1 MKYRYLLLA
10 TLILLAGFSACKKQ
24 LDAKPKDFFSPD
36 DYYQNADQL
45 NIALTGVYDNL
56 GLLYANPIH
65 FRWGF
70 EGDEAWYVKSAP
82 LSGVHIYD
90 FTAANADVQ
99 TLWNTLYIGIGRAN
113 YLLAN
118 LNNNPSIDEALR
130 SKVKGEALFLRAYY
144 YFMLVQSY
152 GGVPL
157 VLKPT
162 PSVTAV
168 DVPRA
173 TAKEVYEQI
182 IADMTEA
189 EGLVAGINQLGFGGR
204 VNKSAVRGML
214 ARVCLHMAGYPVR
227 DVSRYREARNWAKKV
242 IDDTEA
248 GHALNPSYS
257 GIFINLAAD
266 KYDIKECLWEVEFW
280 GNKSDAFT
288 ETGSLGDVNG
298 PASSNT
304 QTGFAYAG
312 IKVTAD
318 LYYRFQE
325 GDIRRD
331 WSIARFTYGS
341 ASQPANFKNF
351 IATVSRQTAYNRFPA
366 KYRREYEVVLP
377 KNSAGTPINC
387 PLLRYADVLLMF
399 AEAENEMPENA
410 GPTPEAIEAVNKV
423 RKRGWSTGI
432 KTVTITNGGSGYT
445 VAPTVTFTGG
455 GGTGIVA
462 TTTISAGK
470 VTGVTFANDAIYG
483 TSRGLGYTTAP
494 VLTFTGGNGSG
505 AAATATIYT
514 PADALVPAIAT
525 AGKEAFRA
533 FIQDERSREL
543 SGETFRK
550 ADLIR
555 WDIFVPRMHELS
567 ATIERDLGTLTTPAY
582 LNLFIKGFGPN
593 ITDRNKLWPI
603 PTRETTLNRALVQ
616 TLDW

>member
-1 MKYRYLLLA
+1 MKYSYLLLSA
-10 TLILLAGFSACKKQ
+10 VLLIGFTACKKQ
-24 LDAKPKDFFSPD
+24 LDTKSKDFFEPA
-36 DYYQNADQL
+36 DYYQNAEQL
-45 NIALTGVYDNL
+45 NIALNGVYDNL
-56 GLLYANPIH
+56 AAVYSNPIH

-82 LSGVHIYD
+82 LTGPHIYD
-90 FTAANADVQ
+90 FTPANSEVQ
-99 TLWNTLYIGIGRAN
+99 SFWNTLYIGIGRAN

-118 LNNNPSIDEALR
+118 LNNNPAIDEAVR

-144 YFMLVQSY
+144 YFLLVQTY

-157 VLKPT
+157 MLKPT
-162 PSVTAV
+162 PSVTDV

-182 IADMTEA
+182 ISDMTAA
-189 EGLVAGINQLGFGGR
+189 EGLVSGINQLGFGGR
-204 VNKSAVRGML
+204 INKSAVRGIL
-214 ARVCLHMAGYPVR
+214 ARVCLHMAGYPVKDISKYKLAR
-227 DVSRYREARNWAKKV
+227 DWAKKV
-242 IDDTEA
+242 MDDTEA

-257 GIFINLAAD
+257 GVFINLASD

-280 GNKSDAFT
+280 GNKSDAFM

-304 QTGFAYAG
+304 ATGFAYAG
-312 IKVTAD
+312 IKVTTD

-351 IATVSRQTAYNRFPA
+351 IATVSRATAYNRFPA

-377 KNSAGTPINC
+377 KNTTGTPINC

-399 AEAENEMPENA
+399 AEAENEMAENP
-410 GPTPEAIEAVNKV
+410 GPTSEAIEAVNKV
-423 RKRGWSTGI
+423 RRRGWCSGV
-432 KTVTITNGGSGYT
+432 KTVTITNGGTGYT
-445 VAPTVTFTGG
+445 TAPAVTFTGG
-455 GGTGIVA
+455 GGSGIVA
-462 TTTISAGK
+462 TTTISGGK
-470 VTGVTFANDAIYG
+470 VTGVTFANDAVYG
-483 TSRGLGYTTAP
+483 TSRGIGYTSAP
-494 VLTFTGGNGSG
+494 VLTFSGGNGNG
-505 AAATATIYT
+505 ASATATIYT
-514 PADALVPAIAT
+514 AADPLVPASAT
-525 AGKEAFRA
+525 TSREAFRA

-567 ATIERDLGTLTTPAY
+567 ATIERDLGTSTTPAY

-603 PTRETTLNRALVQ
+603 PTRELTLNRALTQ
-616 TLDW
+616 NPGW